1 LFLLFL
7 YLKDTYRCEVRV
19 DWTHKIISMKG
30 MAKMSEKWIFWFEE
44 IGKEHNNIVGKKCAN
59 LGEMTKM
66 GLPVP
71 RGFSLS
77 VKAEERF
84 LTETNADQEI
94 RQFLDKFG
102 GKVHGLK
109 QYEEA
114 SRGLRRIVEAKEMP
128 QDMRD
133 TIISYYEQLCDRCGS
148 EVAVSV
154 RSAGTVSHPGQ
165 YETYL
170 NVRGSDDV
178 LQKIVKVWSSIYNAR
193 TLSAMDHKGMLVEDS
208 APIGVCVLELVN
220 ARCAGV
226 GFTCDPVSG
235 DPSKIMIEGNWGLG
249 ESVVSGTLIPDK
261 FVVDKNTLEIIE
273 KVIGDKEMQ
282 VVATDKGAVEQE
294 IPSDKRL
301 ISCLNDDEVI
311 RIAELAKALEAHF
324 GIPQDME
331 WAISDDSLSSDKIF
345 LLQTR
350 PVAGIKAKETPG
362 STSKVIDEMIRAT
375 FNL

>member
-1 LFLLFL
+1 MVE
-7 YLKDTYRCEVRV
+7 R
-19 DWTHKIISMKG
+19 
-30 MAKMSEKWIFWFEE
+30 WIYWFEE
-44 IGKEHNNIVGKKCAN
+44 IGQEDSDLVGKKCAN

-77 VKAEERF
+77 AKTEERF
-84 LTETNADQEI
+84 LRETNADQEI
-94 RQFLDKFG
+94 RQFLTKFG

-114 SRGLRRIVEAKEMP
+114 SRGLRQIVEAKEMP
-128 QDMRD
+128 QYMQD
-133 TIISYYEQLCDRCGS
+133 TIISYYELLCDRCGS

-170 NVRGSDDV
+170 NVKGKDEV
-178 LQKIVKVWSSIYNAR
+178 LQKIVKVWSSIYNTR
-193 TLSAMDHKGMLVEDS
+193 TIAALDHRGVPVEGS
-208 APIGVCVLELVN
+208 IPIGVCVLELVN

-235 DPSKIMIEGNWGLG
+235 DSSKIVIEGNWGLG
-249 ESVVSGTLIPDK
+249 ESVVSGTLTPDK
-261 FVVDKNTLEIIE
+261 YIVDKNTLKVTE
-273 KVIGDKEMQ
+273 KTIGDKDMQ
-282 VVATDKGAVEQE
+282 VVATDKGIVEQE
-294 IPSDKRL
+294 IPPDKKL
-301 ISCLNDDEVI
+301 ISCLNDDELI

-324 GIPQDME
+324 GLAQDME
-331 WAISDDSLSSDKIF
+331 WAISNDSIFPDNIF

-350 PVAGIKAKETPG
+350 PVAGIKAKETPS
-362 STSKVIDEMIRAT
+362 STSKVIDEMIKAT